1 MVTMPRGATLAGRLA
16 ALGFADTVG
25 AARLLTDELR
35 LDLIGQEP
43 PLARGVG
50 AAAADPDLALA
61 GLARLAG
68 PAPDEELLGRLRA
81 DETLRTRLIA
91 VLGVSSALAEHLR
104 RHRGDWRLLGQVGG
118 QAGNE
123 SGDQAGGELAA
134 ATPDELRVA
143 YRRRLLV
150 LAAEDLTGAASLHD
164 VLAGLAD
171 LARRARRAALRI
183 ARVQLPP
190 DAAPC
195 RLAIIAMGK
204 CGARELNYASDV
216 DVI

>member
-25 AARLLTDELR
+25 ADRLLTEDLR
-35 LDLIGQEP
+35 LDAIGQDA
-43 PLARGVG
+43 PLVAAI

-68 PAPDEELLGRLRA
+68 PAPDEELLGRLRG
-81 DETLRTRLIA
+81 DETLPARLIA